1 MKNDTDHSHDHGHGH
16 PAAHPPVSRRD
27 LIILGGAALAAAAI
41 PAALFRRDPAA
52 LALDSDLF
60 IRLLADPAAAARL
73 GKIWFAESRPGETL
87 AVYEARLA
95 RRLRAHGWSP
105 DATPELARRALAAAA
120 RADYLGDRMVAI
132 EKWHFSQTEADLCA
146 MAALVA
152 RAHSHDA

>member
-1 MKNDTDHSHDHGHGH
+1 MKNPSDHDRDH

-27 LIILGGAALAAAAI
+27 IVILGGAALLAAAI
-41 PAALFRRDPAA
+41 PAVLFGRDPSG

-60 IRLLADPAAAARL
+60 MQLLADPAAAAKL
-73 GKIWFAESRPGETL
+73 GEIWFAESRPGETP

-105 DATPELARRALAAAA
+105 AALPELARRALAAST

-132 EKWHFSQTEADLCA
+132 EKWHLAETEADLCA
-146 MAALVA
+146 LAALIMRTRTPA
-152 RAHSHDA
+152 A